1 MEPEYGRDK
10 QRAIVEAPNGA
21 GAAVGFN
28 PEGGRYMTDWNEAV
42 KQAGEL
48 PDYLYIDGQRVRDA
62 TLDTIETHDPAS
74 GLWLATVPAGSRQ
87 SIDAAVAAAKRAL
100 HGPWADLKPRERG
113 RLMWRAGEA
122 IRAQVDRLAL
132 IETLDSGKPL
142 RDARAGVERTAD
154 YFCYYAGIVDKLE
167 GTTVPLGRDKICYTE
182 KVPIGVTGHI
192 IPWNVPINMVARGL
206 GPALACGNTA
216 VIKPAEDTPLTALL
230 VVDILEEAGIPPG
243 VVNIVTGHGGV
254 AGQALA
260 EHPDVRHVT
269 FTGSVATGKS
279 VMIAAAQHVASVTL
293 ELGGKSPHVIMADA
307 DLGRA
312 VPDILKAVF
321 NNSGQICSAGTRLL
335 VERSIQD
342 ELVRALVVKSEGL
355 RLGHGLDNPDLG
367 PLISGRQLSAVAG
380 FTERARER
388 GIEFATGG
396 RAVTIEGCEQG
407 HFFAPSIAVNV
418 PDDDELARDEVF
430 GPVLSVIPIDSLE
443 QAIDIGNDSD
453 YGLAAGIHTRDIGK
467 AMRYARAIEAGQVY
481 INGYHASGDTVPFG
495 GMKHSG
501 VGREKGLAALDAYYE
516 IKSVIITL

>member
-1 MEPEYGRDK
+1 
-10 QRAIVEAPNGA
+10 
-21 GAAVGFN
+21 
-28 PEGGRYMTDWNEAV
+28 MTRWNEAV

-48 PDYLYIDGQRVRDA
+48 PDFLYIDGQRVRDT
-62 TLDTIETHDPAS
+62 TLDVIETRDPAS
-74 GLWLATVPAGSRQ
+74 GLLLSSVPAGSRQ
-87 SIDAAVAAAKRAL
+87 SIDDAVAAAKRAL
-100 HGPWADLKPRERG
+100 HGPWADISPRERS

-122 IRAQVDRLAL
+122 IRAQVDCLAL
-132 IETLDSGKPL
+132 VETLDSGKPL

-167 GTTVPLGRDKICYTE
+167 GTTVPLGRDKVCYTE

-216 VIKPAEDTPLTALL
+216 VIKPAEDTPLTALM
-230 VVDILEEAGIPPG
+230 VVEILEQAGIPPG
-243 VVNIVTGHGGV
+243 VVNIVTGHGAV

-293 ELGGKSPHVIMADA
+293 ELGGKSPHLIMADA
-307 DLGRA
+307 DLERA

-321 NNSGQICSAGTRLL
+321 SNSGQICSAGTRLL
-335 VERSIQD
+335 VERGIQD
-342 ELVRALVVKSEGL
+342 ELIDRLVTKSEAL
-355 RLGHGLDNPDLG
+355 RLGHGLDDPDLG
-367 PLISGRQLSAVAG
+367 PLISGRQLTAVAG
-380 FTERARER
+380 FAERARER

-396 RAVTIEGCEQG
+396 KPVTIEGCEQG

-418 PDDDELARDEVF
+418 PVDDELARDEVF
-430 GPVLSVIPIDSLE
+430 GPVLSVIPVDSLE
-443 QAIDIGNDSD
+443 QAIEIGNDSD
-453 YGLAAGIHTRDIGK
+453 YGLAAGIHTRDIGN
-467 AMRYARAIEAGQVY
+467 AMRYARAIEAGQIY

-516 IKSVIITL
+516 VKSIIISL